1 MQAELAL
8 QQQERRVA
16 VQQRLEHEG
25 DEAARLEYELY
36 RERSRVEGQMQQQQQ
51 QAEYALMQAQTLTQP

>member
-1 MQAELAL
+1 M
-8 QQQERRVA
+8 A